1 MEFSER
7 LTLIK
12 NTLKQHNMTYED
24 LSKSSNIPISTIMK
38 VLSGHTKS
46 PRIDT
51 IIAIE
56 KALGLDQRA
65 DIYSIPGVL
74 PIATKKVPLIGT
86 IACGSPILA
95 VENIEDYIDMD
106 ETVHA
111 NFCLRCK
118 GDSMI
123 NARIMDGDIVYIRQQ
138 ETVENGQIAAVLVDG
153 EATLK
158 RLFFYGDKIELRA
171 ENPTFASIYI
181 DNTHDIRIIG
191 LAIAFLSSVR

>member
-1 MEFSER
+1 MLTVQEIKDYLRKNRITYAVLSEKSG
-7 LTLIK
+7 IPEG
-12 NTLKQHNMTYED
+12 TLK
-24 LSKSSNIPISTIMK
+24 NIF
-38 VLSGHTKS
+38 SGFTKS

-138 ETVENGQIAAVLVDG
+138 ETVDNGQIAAVLVDG

-158 RLFFYGDKIELRA
+158 RVFFYGDKIELRA

-181 DNTHDIRIIG
+181 DNTHDVRIIG
-191 LAIAFLSSVR
+191 LAIAFLSSVK

>member
-1 MEFSER
+1 MLTVQEIKDYLRKNRITYAVLSEKSG
-7 LTLIK
+7 IPEG
-12 NTLKQHNMTYED
+12 TLK
-24 LSKSSNIPISTIMK
+24 NIF
-38 VLSGHTKS
+38 SGFTKS

-138 ETVENGQIAAVLVDG
+138 DTVENGQIAAVLVDG

-158 RLFFYGDKIELRA
+158 RVFFYGDKIELRA

-181 DNTHDIRIIG
+181 DNTHDVRIIG

>member
-1 MEFSER
+1 MKIEE
-7 LTLIK
+7 IK
-12 NTLKQHNMTYED
+12 KYLKINGITYEK
-24 LSKSSNIPISTIMK
+24 LSE
-38 VLSGHTKS
+38 LSGISISAIKKIFS
-46 PRIDT
+46 GSARYPRVDT
-51 IIAIE
+51 MEAIE

-65 DIYSIPGVL
+65 DYSIPGVL
-74 PIATKKVPLIGT
+74 PIATKKVPLVGT

-138 ETVENGQIAAVLVDG
+138 DTVENGQIAAVLVDG

-158 RLFFYGDKIELRA
+158 RVFFYGDKIELRA

-181 DNTHDIRIIG
+181 DNTHDVRIIG